1 MNNDPAASASAAAE
15 NFEGGNPYLASR
27 RVWNSHVGAL
37 IASRRIWQLVGLVA
51 LLVVLACVGGL
62 IHIGSQSKFVP
73 YVVEVDKL
81 GQAIAVAPAAQAQ
94 PADPRVVGATLASF
108 ITDLRTVSPD
118 SALQR
123 RAVFRAYAII
133 GQGTAAMQK
142 SNDWFNGPGQV
153 NPFKRAATE
162 TVNVQIDSVL
172 PQSAGSWQVEWI
184 ETVYDRAGKP
194 MSGPY
199 RMRALLNV
207 QVANPPSNTNEQQL
221 RDNPLGIYVTD
232 FSWSKQI

>member
-1 MNNDPAASASAAAE
+1 MNTDPAHSARPAAHAAD
-15 NFEGGNPYLASR
+15 GDNPYLASR
-27 RVWNSHVGAL
+27 RVWNAHVGAL

-51 LLVVLACVGGL
+51 LLIVLACVGGL

-81 GQAIAVAPAAQAQ
+81 GQPLAVAPAAQAA
-94 PADPRVVGATLASF
+94 PADARVVGATLAGF
-108 ITDLRTVSPD
+108 ITDLRTVTPD
-118 SALQR
+118 TALQR
-123 RAVFRAYAII
+123 RAVFRAYAVI

-162 TVNVQIDSVL
+162 TVSVQIDSVL
-172 PQSAGSWQVEWI
+172 PQSEGSWQIEWV
-184 ETVYDRAGKP
+184 ETVYDRAGKTLT
-194 MSGPY
+194 GPF
-199 RMRALLNV
+199 RMRALVSV
-207 QVANPPSNTNEQQL
+207 QVASPPSNTSEQQL